1 MTTALVMLN
10 VERAKIN
17 SVGEQLAGM
26 EGITEVFSVSGR
38 YDLVALIRVSDNDK
52 LAELIT
58 EKITKISGIIKTE
71 TMIAFRALSRY
82 DIANMFE
89 LGS

>member
-1 MTTALVMLN
+1 
-10 VERAKIN
+10 
-17 SVGEQLAGM
+17 M

-38 YDLVALIRVSDNDK
+38 YDLIALIRVSDNDK

-58 EKITKISGIIKTE
+58 EKITKIGGIIKTE

-82 DIANMFE
+82 DIAGMFD

>member
-1 MTTALVMLN
+1 MLN
-10 VERAKIN
+10 VERNKIN

-38 YDLVALIRVSDNDK
+38 YDLIALIRVSANEQ
-52 LAELIT
+52 LADLIT

-82 DIANMFE
+82 DIANMFD